1 MCIRVHS
8 WLNYLA
14 EAVEFE
20 VQGGESGGAFFEGFA
35 GGLSFHT
42 FEGGSNGVGANI
54 GAGAFA
60 GMGEAH
66 GQFRIVLADGHVHQS
81 KPLGGVVQEGDEEFL
96 HHVPVIQRNV
106 PELITV
112 QHGSFIEYS
121 HEQIVS

>member
-1 MCIRVHS
+1 VHS

-35 GGLSFHT
+35 GGLLFHA
-42 FEGGSNGVGANI
+42 FEGGGDGVGANI

-66 GQFRIVLADGHVHQS
+66 GQFWIVLADSHVHQS
-81 KPLGGVVQEGDEEFL
+81 KLPGGIVQEGAEELL
-96 HHVPVIQRNV
+96 HQVPVIQRDV
-106 PELITV
+106 PELIAV

-121 HEQIVS
+121 HEEIVS